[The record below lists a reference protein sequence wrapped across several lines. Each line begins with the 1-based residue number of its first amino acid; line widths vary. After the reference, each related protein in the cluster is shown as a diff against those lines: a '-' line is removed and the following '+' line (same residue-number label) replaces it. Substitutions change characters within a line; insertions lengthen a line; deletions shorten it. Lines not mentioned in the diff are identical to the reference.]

1 MTRQRVALVTG
12 ASRGIGRAI
21 AERLAADGFH
31 AVLTYRADEAGAA
44 AAVETIRAAG
54 GSAEAAQAD
63 ASSKEQVKALLDRLD
78 EEREGVDVLVNNAA
92 VLKNGLFAL
101 MPEASWDLVM
111 ETIVGGTFRTTK
123 GVVRNML
130 RRRWGRVVN
139 ITSLAALV
147 GSGGQTN
154 YSAAKGAI
162 VSFTRSLASEVGP
175 YGVTVNAIA
184 PGFIETEMIS
194 FMPPEAREDF
204 LKRVP
209 AKRFGKPEDIAPC
222 VSFLCTD
229 GAAYL
234 TGQTIRIDGGLVG

>member
-1 MTRQRVALVTG
+1 VTRQRVALVTG

-111 ETIVGGTFRTTK
+111 ETIVGGTFRTT
-123 GVVRNML
+123 
-130 RRRWGRVVN
+130 
-139 ITSLAALV
+139 
-147 GSGGQTN
+147 
-154 YSAAKGAI
+154 
-162 VSFTRSLASEVGP
+162 
-175 YGVTVNAIA
+175 
-184 PGFIETEMIS
+184 
-194 FMPPEAREDF
+194 
-204 LKRVP
+204 
-209 AKRFGKPEDIAPC
+209 
-222 VSFLCTD
+222 
-229 GAAYL
+229 
-234 TGQTIRIDGGLVG
+234 